1 MRCWWINCRIK
12 EGMGVGDAVAF
23 SRNLIS
29 NPWISFGS
37 FSQSKRG
44 LFVQD
49 TPLSP
54 QKHCWIPNTTTLKA
68 RCSLLQIR
76 DIVIM
81 KYPIAI
87 HANNASLY
95 LIFSSYFPNLNALK
109 IRRGMSFFWFPR
121 LIYLTLKPTVHNKQR
136 ADFYC
141 MYMCSSSGFEG
152 K

>member
-1 MRCWWINCRIK
+1 
-12 EGMGVGDAVAF
+12 
-23 SRNLIS
+23 
-29 NPWISFGS
+29 
-37 FSQSKRG
+37 
-44 LFVQD
+44 
-49 TPLSP
+49 
-54 QKHCWIPNTTTLKA
+54 
-68 RCSLLQIR
+68 
-76 DIVIM
+76 M

-121 LIYLTLKPTVHNKQR
+121 LIYLALKPTVHNKQR